1 MQNIKAKF
9 AFCCEK
15 FVSLHGFFAIIRM
28 KIVYVIEQLSQ
39 VGGMERILVDK
50 MNWLCSQSQTEV
62 VLILLWRDNNPIAY
76 DMDGRIRVVRL
87 NVPRVRGGLLFP
99 LVVLRYNRAVKGL
112 HPDVTVFSW
121 VAGAL
126 LATFGVKCGKTIY
139 ESHSDSRM
147 VKHHWLQNTLQYR
160 VDAVVALTPED
171 AARFTAVGNVVVIP
185 NFTLLQPT
193 AEIDYA
199 KKHCIAMG
207 RLVVEKDYPRMIA
220 LWSRIAQ
227 SYPDWVL
234 DIYGEG
240 SERPKVEQCIN
251 RFHLESQVL
260 LHGFTQNV
268 VEAYASG
275 SIFLM
280 TSRTEG
286 FPLVL
291 VEAAT
296 CGLPIVAFDC
306 PCGPRNVL
314 DGNSG
319 LLIPYEDDD
328 AYVAAVQQLMS
339 NIALRQKM
347 GEDSKRDIVRFSQES
362 VMQRWLHLFSSDNS
376 AYEQPEER
384 L

>member
-9 AFCCEK
+9 AFCYGK
-15 FVSLHGFFAIIRM
+15 FVSLHGVFALIRM
-28 KIVYVIEQLSQ
+28 KIVYVIEQLSE

-50 MNWLCSQSQTEV
+50 MNWLCRQSQTEV
-62 VLILLWRDNNPIAY
+62 ALILLWRDNNPMAY
-76 DMDGRIRVVRL
+76 DLDGNIDVVRL

-99 LVVLRYNRAVKGL
+99 LVVLRYNRAVKAL

-126 LATFGVKCGKTIY
+126 LATFGVKRGKTIY
-139 ESHSDSRM
+139 ESHSDSR
-147 VKHHWLQNTLQYR
+147 VLKHHWLQTTLQYR

-171 AARFTAVGNVVVIP
+171 AASFTSVGNVIVIP
-185 NFTLLQPT
+185 NFTSLQPDVR
-193 AEIDYA
+193 IDYS

-207 RLVVEKDYPRMIA
+207 RLVAEKDYLRMIA
-220 LWSRIAQ
+220 LWTRISQ
-227 SYPDWVL
+227 TYPDWVL

-240 SERPKVEQCIN
+240 SERPKIEQYIM

-260 LHGFTQNV
+260 LHGFTQDI
-268 VEAYASG
+268 VEAYGSG

-306 PCGPRNVL
+306 PCGPRNILEVSN
-314 DGNSG
+314 GF
-319 LLIPYEDDD
+319 LIPYEDED
-328 AYVAAVQQLMS
+328 AYVSAVQQLMS
-339 NIALRQKM
+339 DITLRQKM
-347 GEDSKRDIVRFSQES
+347 GEDSQRDIARFSQES
-362 VMQRWLHLFSSDNS
+362 VMQQWINLFS
-376 AYEQPEER
+376 R
-384 L
+384 LIDE

>member
-1 MQNIKAKF
+1 MLFVVKSLYLCI
-9 AFCCEK
+9 AF
-15 FVSLHGFFAIIRM
+15 LGINRM
-28 KIVYVIEQLSQ
+28 KIVYVIEQLSE

-62 VLILLWRDNNPIAY
+62 VLILLWLDNNPMAY
-76 DMDGRIRVVRL
+76 NLDERIRVVRL

-99 LVVLRYNRAVKGL
+99 LVVLRYNRLVKAL
-112 HPDVTVFSW
+112 LPDVTVFSW

-126 LATFGVKCGKTIY
+126 LATFGVKRGKTIY
-139 ESHSDSRM
+139 ESHSDSRIL
-147 VKHHWLQNTLQYR
+147 KHHWLLTTLQYR

-171 AARFTAVGNVVVIP
+171 VDYFTSVGNVVVIP
-185 NFTLLQPT
+185 NFTLLQPET
-193 AEIDYA
+193 KTDYT

-220 LWSRIAQ
+220 LWARISQ
-227 SYPDWVL
+227 TFPDWVL

-240 SERPKVEQCIN
+240 SERPKVEQCI
-251 RFHLESQVL
+251 RHFHLESQVL
-260 LHGFTQNV
+260 LHGVTQNV
-268 VEAYASG
+268 VEAYGSG

-280 TSRTEG
+280 TSLSEG

-306 PCGPRNVL
+306 PYGPRNIL
-314 DGNSG
+314 KGNHG
-319 LLIPYEDDD
+319 FLIPYEDDD

-339 NIALRQKM
+339 DIALRRKI
-347 GEDSKRDIVRFSQES
+347 GEDSQRCIARFSQES
-362 VMQRWLHLFSSDNS
+362 VMQRWIHLFS
-376 AYEQPEER
+376 R
-384 L
+384 LIGE